1 MKGIILTNSSMT
13 FYASISTIKLK
24 WFLLQDVHTKAGF
37 RLVIIID
44 ITQYLKIHKVRFKI
58 EPIFLFFE
66 FRKYYFTNSTVNIL
80 KKTLYPY

>member
-24 WFLLQDVHTKAGF
+24 RFLLQDVHTKAGF

-44 ITQYLKIHKVRFKI
+44 ITQY
-58 EPIFLFFE
+58 
-66 FRKYYFTNSTVNIL
+66 
-80 KKTLYPY
+80 

>member
-24 WFLLQDVHTKAGF
+24 WFLFEDLHTKLEFSLGI
-37 RLVIIID
+37 LID
-44 ITQYLKIHKVRFKI
+44 TVQYLKIHKVRFKI

-66 FRKYYFTNSTVNIL
+66 FRKYYFTNSTANIL
-80 KKTLYPY
+80 KKTLSQ